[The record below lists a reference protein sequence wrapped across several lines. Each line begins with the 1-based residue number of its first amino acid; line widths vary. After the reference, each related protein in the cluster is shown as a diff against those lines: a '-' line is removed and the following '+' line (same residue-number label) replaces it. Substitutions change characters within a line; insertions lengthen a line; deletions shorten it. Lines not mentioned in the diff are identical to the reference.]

1 MGQEF
6 YGSEKMQA
14 VYYLI
19 TALAFVLPEDLIE
32 WWENVIGAEVERIE
46 VKRIF
51 VQYCVLFYS
60 IVYYVLNAM

>member
-1 MGQEF
+1 
-6 YGSEKMQA
+6 MQA

-19 TALAFVLPEDLIE
+19 TALAFVPPEDLIE

-51 VQYCVLFYS
+51 VQYCV
-60 IVYYVLNAM
+60 